1 MTLIL
6 SLSLL
11 VFLFVGTPLAFTLG
25 ISALAALIAQGDVP
39 LAVVTQRMFVA
50 VDSFSL
56 LAIPFFILAGEL
68 MNAAGSPSAWSTSRT
83 NWSATSWAASPTWWW
98 SPT

>member
-1 MTLIL
+1 MTIIL

-68 MNAAGSPSAWSTSRT
+68 MNSGGITQRLVDFADHLVGHIVGGLRP
-83 NWSATSWAASPTWWW
+83 
-98 SPT
+98 